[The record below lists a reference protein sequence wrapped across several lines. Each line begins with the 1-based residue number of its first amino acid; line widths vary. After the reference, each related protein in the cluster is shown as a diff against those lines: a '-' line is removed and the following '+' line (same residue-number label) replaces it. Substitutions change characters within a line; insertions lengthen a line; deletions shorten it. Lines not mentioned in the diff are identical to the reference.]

1 MMFQPIQVLLLL
13 HLTINEEGN
22 AKRVHL
28 SVLMLI
34 STTSKPIFCFFQ
46 YYCFRVRKVINKS
59 LIIHDWQI
67 ELHYKLLMTEVPFD
81 FFFILLEAG
90 VVDHQNVGL
99 HHLELKESLT
109 KNLLLCVLCKTSW
122 VVDLVA
128 TSLQLGRDR
137 PLVHILLLKVLV
149 LLIIKLQRRRLS
161 KLQSRLLRNS

>member
-1 MMFQPIQVLLLL
+1 
-13 HLTINEEGN
+13 
-22 AKRVHL
+22 
-28 SVLMLI
+28 MLI
-34 STTSKPIFCFFQ
+34 TSKPILFCFFK
-46 YYCFRVRKVINKS
+46 YYCFKVRKVINKS

-67 ELHYKLLMTEVPFD
+67 ELHYKLLTTEVPFD
-81 FFFILLEAG
+81 FYLFIYLFFSILSQAG

-109 KNLLLCVLCKTSW
+109 KKLLLCVLCKTSW

-137 PLVHILLLKVLV
+137 PLVHMFLLKVLV